1 MWYVPLGFMI
11 TFVVA
16 ALCSL
21 CFGLQNPEV
30 SVSPNLITPTL
41 RRIIFEPSRRDKQAV
56 TANLKDTAIWLKN
69 SFITHSFIREIIIRN
84 DLVHAC
90 SSMFSYVS
98 CREISFLYCLK
109 TSCLCNCFAFCS
121 IDVRL
126 NCLSA
131 SSCSGYVIDSSL
143 DVFDHLVT
151 QTSPDVLFFLVS
163 FDETCLVQ
171 NPAYSIGLVH
181 TLHVPSFDLLMP

>member
-21 CFGLQNPEV
+21 CFGLQNPEA
-30 SVSPNLITPTL
+30 SVSPNLITPAL

-69 SFITHSFIREIIIRN
+69 SFITHSFIREIVVRN
-84 DLVHAC
+84 DLCHAC
-90 SSMFSYVS
+90 SSIFSYVS
-98 CREISFLYCLK
+98 CREISFLYHLK
-109 TSCLCNCFAFCS
+109 TSCLCNCFAFYS
-121 IDVRL
+121 TDVRL
-126 NCLSA
+126 NCLSV
-131 SSCSGYVIDSSL
+131 SSCSGSVIDFSL

-151 QTSPDVLFFLVS
+151 QTCPDVLFFPVS
-163 FDETCLVQ
+163 FDETYLDQ
-171 NPAYSIGLVH
+171 NLAYSIGLVR
-181 TLHVPSFDLLMP
+181 TFQVSSFDLPMP